1 MNPRCPKCG
10 RIMHVAKVTTEKG
23 ISEIGDIR
31 VGLSKYWVCSNTSKL
46 HGIVKFK
53 VGSAVIPP
61 YKP

>member
-1 MNPRCPKCG
+1 
-10 RIMHVAKVTTEKG
+10 MHVAKVTTEKG